1 MKMGNKKGFTLIELI
16 VVIAII
22 GVLATIASPAIFS
35 YVKSAQQRADQ
46 ASAKQIQ
53 AAISLLFA
61 LDSGNEHID
70 NVTGGVMWSQRS
82 KNYIRAFVSD
92 KLGSGSKTVPANFNG
107 QTLGEN
113 PDTTRN
119 YGAGDAYPI
128 IPRPKENL
136 HAFYMYLLPPYT
148 VVSLKTDDDNT
159 KGGDNNTNIYQTGKI
174 SSEVND
180 TYLKLRYPI
189 TNYPQ
194 VGAGTGSYSSGTNGE
209 TARNATSVTIH
220 YAVTGFEKSV
230 ATVGKSSLTAV
241 GWLNRGVD
249 YNVTGLKSD
258 GTTDDA
264 DTAIKYWSDAT
275 PEGYTAPSPSPSS
288 SPNP

>member
-1 MKMGNKKGFTLIELI
+1 MRNKKGFTLIELI
-16 VVIAII
+16 VVLAII
-22 GVLATIASPAIFS
+22 LVLATIASPAIFS

-92 KLGSGSKTVPANFNG
+92 KLGSGSKIIPTGYNPEN
-107 QTLGEN
+107 LGEN
-113 PDTTRN
+113 PDTTKN
-119 YGAGDAYPI
+119 YKEGDSYPI

-148 VVSLKTDDDNT
+148 VVSLKVNDDNT
-159 KGGDNNTNIYQTGKI
+159 SGTSASGILYKTGEI
-174 SSEVND
+174 SKDVND

-194 VGAGTGSYSSGTNGE
+194 VGAGTGSYEATDGE
-209 TARNATSVTIH
+209 TAREGTSVALDFAT
-220 YAVTGFEKSV
+220 TGFSGSV
-230 ATVGKSSLTAV
+230 ATVGKASLTHV

-249 YNVTGLKSD
+249 YNVTD
-258 GTTDDA
+258 GEEYWI
-264 DTAIKYWSDAT
+264 DTE
-275 PEGYTAPSPSPSS
+275 PEGWTAPTPT
-288 SPNP
+288 PNNP

>member
-22 GVLATIASPAIFS
+22 MVLATIASPAIFS

-61 LDSGNEHID
+61 MDSGNEYVD

-92 KLGSGSKTVPANFNG
+92 KLGAGSKKVPDGFDGAV
-107 QTLGEN
+107 LGEN

-119 YGAGDAYPI
+119 YAKDDAYPV

-148 VVSLKTDDDNT
+148 VVSLKADDDNT
-159 KGGDNNTNIYQTGKI
+159 SGTTAKGILYTTGKI
-174 SSEVND
+174 SPDVND

-194 VGAGTGSYSSGTNGE
+194 VGAGTGSYTAGTNGE
-209 TARNATSVTIH
+209 TARQATSVTIH
-220 YAVTGFEKSV
+220 YATTGFEGSV
-230 ATVGKSSLTAV
+230 ATVGKTDLTAV

-258 GTTDDA
+258 GSADSTD
-264 DTAIKYWSDAT
+264 IKYWSDGI
-275 PEGYTAPSPSPSS
+275 PEGYVT
-288 SPNP
+288 PNPTASTNP